1 MARVAGRRISS
12 SNARMPRDFLPR
24 LRITRPRAGGLES
37 GPVAEV
43 RDSPEV
49 LERFHGTLELVDIIA
64 RQVRRTIGHG
74 LELDELVSFGRE
86 GLLDAARRYDP
97 TRGVPFRAY
106 ANFRVRGAIIDGVR
120 SIARLP
126 RRAHERLRALDA
138 ASRVSEGAA
147 EDVLGSAPRGDAKDA
162 ERALDAHL
170 AALATAMA
178 VGLVA
183 ESASGEEGEPTPI
196 DRSSSPEDALGDAE
210 LLAIVRSAIAEL
222 PHEEQELVRRHY
234 LEGERFDR
242 VAADLGLSKSWAS
255 RLHTRAVQRLAAKLR
270 GP

>member
-1 MARVAGRRISS
+1 VA
-12 SNARMPRDFLPR
+12 D
-24 LRITRPRAGGLES
+24 
-37 GPVAEV
+37 V

-49 LERFHGTLELVDIIA
+49 LERFHGTLDLVDIVA
-64 RQVRRTIGHG
+64 RQVRRTVGHG

-86 GLLDAARRYDP
+86 GLLDAARRYDAA
-97 TRGVPFRAY
+97 RGVPFRAY
-106 ANFRVRGAIIDGVR
+106 ANFRVRGAIVDGVR

-138 ASRVSEGAA
+138 AARVSEGAA
-147 EDVLGSAPRGDAKDA
+147 EDVLGVAPRGDAADA

-183 ESASGEEGEPTPI
+183 QAAAGEEGEPTPI
-196 DRSSSPEDALGDAE
+196 DARSSPEEAFGDAE
-210 LLAIVRSAIAEL
+210 LLRVVREAITGL

-242 VAADLGLSKSWAS
+242 VASDLGLSKSWAS
-255 RLHTRAVQRLAAKLR
+255 RLHSRAVQRLATKLR
-270 GP
+270 GLR